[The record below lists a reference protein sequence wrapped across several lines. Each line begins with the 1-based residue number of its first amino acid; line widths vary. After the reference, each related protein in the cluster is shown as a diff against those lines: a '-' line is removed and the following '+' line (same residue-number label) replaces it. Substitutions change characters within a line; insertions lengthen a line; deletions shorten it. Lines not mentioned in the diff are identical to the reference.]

1 MRQESGEEVLGKGV
15 HRDALP
21 VDDLAQTAERTRCS
35 GRRQGADLSAVTSV
49 SHTHEIHR
57 QSRTFQQ
64 LNRLLTEGLDQEVV
78 QLQFL
83 EFGNDL
89 LLIATHLQCIH
100 NTHRHTYT
108 HTLESS

>member
-1 MRQESGEEVLGKGV
+1 MCIGTLSRWMTSPRPLKGPAAPGGDKA
-15 HRDALP
+15 HIFL
-21 VDDLAQTAERTRCS
+21 
-35 GRRQGADLSAVTSV
+35 LSQAFL
-49 SHTHEIHR
+49 THKIHR

-64 LNRLLTEGLDQEVV
+64 LNGLLPEGLDQEVV

-100 NTHRHTYT
+100 NTHRRRHTYT
-108 HTLESS
+108 HTLESF